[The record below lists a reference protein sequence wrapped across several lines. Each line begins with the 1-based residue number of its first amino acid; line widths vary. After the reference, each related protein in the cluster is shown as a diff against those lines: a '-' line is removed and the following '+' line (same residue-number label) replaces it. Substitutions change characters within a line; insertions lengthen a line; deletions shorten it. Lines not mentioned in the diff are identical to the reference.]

1 MTLWHE
7 PGWCWH
13 RGVVS
18 RHWTRLISD
27 THVQVGSANVT
38 KSTKSSTIECPVIWP
53 PLYAPLITPQHGL
66 MIHCDVQIVI
76 GRRKTRD
83 YAQHFFSAT
92 NLLKSY
98 GLDIVILSFI
108 PALVEPLAKILS
120 LVLMKATF
128 VKHVPSTLHPQWF
141 RLLSMHTNF
150 CLRINLGT
158 CSTNLWLF
166 EWKKVKSLRVFVC
179 ERGAQHN
186 KANPI
191 WDNLMHILCWLNWH
205 LLYNV
210 TVQDL
215 IQQQTTL
222 YSNLIG
228 NSLLFNLHHSIP

>member
-1 MTLWHE
+1 MPCYLAAPVCTPHHTTTWSDDSLWCSNRDWE
-7 PGWCWH
+7 EKN
-13 RGVVS
+13 
-18 RHWTRLISD
+18 TRLC
-27 THVQVGSANVT
+27 TT
-38 KSTKSSTIECPVIWP
+38 
-53 PLYAPLITPQHGL
+53 L
-66 MIHCDVQIVI
+66 
-76 GRRKTRD
+76 
-83 YAQHFFSAT
+83 FSAT

-108 PALVEPLAKILS
+108 PALVEPLGKILS

-141 RLLSMHTNF
+141 HRPSMHTNF

-158 CSTNLWLF
+158 CTNLWLF

-179 ERGAQHN
+179 ESTQHN

>member
-18 RHWTRLISD
+18 RHWSRLISD
-27 THVQVGSANVT
+27 THVQVWSTNVS
-38 KSTKSSTIECPVIWP
+38 KSTQKLYNKCPVIWP
-53 PLYAPLITPQHGL
+53 RMYAPPFTPQHGL

-76 GRRKTRD
+76 GWRKTPD

-108 PALVEPLAKILS
+108 PALVELLGKILS

-141 RLLSMHTNF
+141 RRPSMHTNF

-158 CSTNLWLF
+158 CTNLWLF

-179 ERGAQHN
+179 ESTAQ
-186 KANPI
+186 
-191 WDNLMHILCWLNWH
+191 
-205 LLYNV
+205 
-210 TVQDL
+210 
-215 IQQQTTL
+215 
-222 YSNLIG
+222 
-228 NSLLFNLHHSIP
+228 

>member
-27 THVQVGSANVT
+27 THVQLWSANVT
-38 KSTKSSTIECPVIWP
+38 KSTKKLYNRMPCYLAAPVC
-53 PLYAPLITPQHGL
+53 TPHHTTTWSDDSL
-66 MIHCDVQIVI
+66 WCSNRDWEE
-76 GRRKTRD
+76 KNTRLCTTL
-83 YAQHFFSAT
+83 FSAT

-158 CSTNLWLF
+158 CTNLWLF

-179 ERGAQHN
+179 ESWRT
-186 KANPI
+186 I
-191 WDNLMHILCWLNWH
+191 RR
-205 LLYNV
+205 
-210 TVQDL
+210 
-215 IQQQTTL
+215 IQ
-222 YSNLIG
+222 SEI
-228 NSLLFNLHHSIP
+228 I